1 MSTTLELY
9 EQLKPKLGDAEARS
23 LLEFIETTVIQ
34 KAATKDD
41 LALLE
46 QRLKL
51 EMAELRSDLIKW
63 MFGFWIG
70 NVAVLTGIMF
80 TLLKTVK

>member
-9 EQLKPKLGDAEARS
+9 EKLKPKLGDEEARS
-23 LLEFIETTVIQ
+23 LLEFIETTVTQ
-34 KAATKDD
+34 KAATKED

-51 EMAELRSDLIKW
+51 EIAELKSDLIKW

-70 NVAVLTGIMF
+70 NIAVLTGIMF
-80 TLLKTVK
+80 TLLRTMK